1 MDVDPSWSFDDYQA
15 YERTR
20 LDESLAEHARA
31 QADGLE
37 VDPKSDP
44 HGGYRIACVW
54 PAQVTSAASALSA
67 RLAGLLPGTPAYP
80 YQAIHSSIGNISAP
94 HGKLVDPDRN
104 REDRDLLDRL
114 ADAVEAALA
123 ADPLQAADGR
133 RVTFGPA
140 LLSPRMALVFGR
152 PQPGYWELH
161 RAVHA
166 ASQPREI
173 DLVTSWG
180 PHLTLTRFAQPAG
193 AEQLDAVYAEIVK
206 GFEYRPVRRRVQV
219 PTDGSELVFELERP
233 LDLRRAGWVT
243 ADTHV
248 HFVPPSTTLLEAKAE
263 GINLVNV
270 LATQW
275 GKLYTNVADF
285 LASPVLDAAG
295 ETGVWVGSENR
306 QPLLGH
312 ISLLNPGGPLFPF
325 ATGGAPT
332 SPIGDP
338 VANLMAEWA
347 DRCHAGGGIAVSP
360 HFPFPYGEFP
370 YGEIAADIVLDKL
383 DAIEIFGFAA
393 APDGPRIRDWYRFL
407 NCGYQVPAVGGTD
420 KMSAGTPLGAVRT
433 YARLA
438 SDAPFGFDA
447 WADAVRSGRT
457 FVTSGPLLEL
467 SVEGEGP
474 GGQLRLP
481 PAGGTVTVQASVSS
495 TGPVHGLEIV
505 VNGAVVAA
513 ETAPDG
519 SSGLRLEAPVELSQ
533 SSWVAARCTTR
544 HVIRMAFPTA
554 VAAHTSPVWVHCGDG
569 ELLKRADAEV
579 LLALI
584 EGGRE
589 WMRSLAVTEDA
600 ADRERFV
607 EFFRSARARL
617 QRRLD
622 AAG

>member
-94 HGKLVDPDRN
+94 DGKLVDPDRN

-248 HFVPPSTTLLEAKAE
+248 HFVPPSTALLEAKAE

-360 HFPFPYGEFP
+360 HFPFPYGE
-370 YGEIAADIVLDKL
+370 IAADIVLDKL

-457 FVTSGPLLEL
+457 FITSGPLLEL